1 MGRGRASRGPR
12 SERRAGEVT
21 GGPEYHAAPMA
32 LRDEHLADLHR
43 LARELEVPRYR
54 MLPRD
59 ELIEAIEE
67 RGGDEVPAEPEPN
80 EAEAPVEAPEG
91 EEDSRVEWESESEDE
106 PEPEEE
112 PEPDPEPEPEVEA
125 EEVTGVLDR
134 MPQGYGFLRL
144 SGLSEGEGDVYVS
157 ASQIRRCELRPG
169 DSVTGPAREPR
180 RGERHR
186 ALIRVESVNGQSP
199 EEERTLFEDLTA
211 APPHRRLLSPDAPGD
226 PLVRAVDLLGPL
238 AFGQRILVLAQPRS
252 GRTTLLRALGSA
264 IAEAGAHVCVLLAD
278 ERPEEVPQWERALPQ
293 AEIFAATAD
302 QEPRDQI
309 RAAELAMGHAKRL
322 AEAGEDVVVL
332 VDSLSRLALGYRDP
346 ARVKRLFGAGRE
358 LAEDGSGSL
367 TVIATVLDSDDR
379 GAEVRE
385 ALETTENMRL
395 RLDAGL
401 AGKGIVPAL
410 VPADCRVSGEENLRD
425 PEELEQARRLRAEL
439 SELDTEAAAQ
449 ALSDQIVATGS
460 NAEILSRL

>member
-1 MGRGRASRGPR
+1 MRAL
-12 SERRAGEVT
+12 
-21 GGPEYHAAPMA
+21 MA

-43 LARELEVPRYR
+43 RARELGMPRYR
-54 MLPRD
+54 MLTRD

-67 RGGDEVPAEPEPN
+67 GGEGAVTEEGEPVQDAEDVEVESAESAESAQGSESA
-80 EAEAPVEAPEG
+80 EAEEAA
-91 EEDSRVEWESESEDE
+91 
-106 PEPEEE
+106 
-112 PEPDPEPEPEVEA
+112 A

-144 SGLSEGEGDVYVS
+144 SGMSEAEGDVYVS

-169 DSVTGPAREPR
+169 DQVSGPARQPR

-199 EEERTLFEDLTA
+199 EGERSHFEDLTA
-211 APPHRRLLSPDAPGD
+211 APPHRRLLAPDASGD

-238 AFGQRILVLAQPRS
+238 AFGQRVLVLAQPRS

-264 IAEAGAHVCVLLAD
+264 IAESGAHVCVLLAD

-322 AEAGEDVVVL
+322 AEGGEDVVVL
-332 VDSLSRLALGYRDP
+332 IDSLSRLALGYRDSG
-346 ARVKRLFGAGRE
+346 RVKRIFGAGRE
-358 LAEDGSGSL
+358 LDEDGSGSL
-367 TVIATVLDSDDR
+367 TVIATVLESDDR

-385 ALETTENMRL
+385 ALETTENLLL
-395 RLDAGL
+395 RLDADL
-401 AGKGIVPAL
+401 AAKGIVPAL
-410 VPADCRVSGEENLRD
+410 VVADSRASGEDGLRD
-425 PEELEQARRLRAEL
+425 AEELDQVRRLRAEL
-439 SELDTEAAAQ
+439 ADMDPEDAAR
-449 ALSDQIVATGS
+449 ALAERIADSAS
-460 NAEILSRL
+460 NAELLGRL

>member
-1 MGRGRASRGPR
+1 MPAL
-12 SERRAGEVT
+12 
-21 GGPEYHAAPMA
+21 MA
-32 LRDEHLADLHR
+32 LKDQHLADLHQR
-43 LARELEVPRYR
+43 ARELDVPRYR

-67 RGGDEVPAEPEPN
+67 RGGEEEPKRAERKPQADRPKRGRSRPKREAAPEDESEPDEKPQEEAEPE
-80 EAEAPVEAPEG
+80 
-91 EEDSRVEWESESEDE
+91 ED
-106 PEPEEE
+106 EE
-112 PEPDPEPEPEVEA
+112 PEAEA

-144 SGLSEGEGDVYVS
+144 SGMNEGEGDVYVS

-169 DSVTGPAREPR
+169 DEVTGPAREPR

-186 ALIRVESVNGQSP
+186 ALVRVETVNGQSP
-199 EEERTLFEDLTA
+199 EGERTHFEDLTA
-211 APPHRRLLSPDAPGD
+211 VPPHRRLLPPGAAGD

-238 AFGQRILVLAQPRS
+238 AFGQRVLILAQPRS
-252 GRTTLLRALGSA
+252 GRTTLLRALGA
-264 IAEAGAHVCVLLAD
+264 PIAETGAHLCVLLAD

-332 VDSLSRLALGYRDP
+332 IDSLSRLALGYRDP
-346 ARVKRLFGAGRE
+346 GRVKRIFGAGRE
-358 LAEDGSGSL
+358 LGEDGSGSL
-367 TVIATVLDSDDR
+367 TVIATVLETDDR
-379 GAEVRE
+379 GGEVRE
-385 ALETTENMRL
+385 ALETTENLLL

-401 AGKGIVPAL
+401 AAKGIVPAL
-410 VPADCRVSGEENLRD
+410 VVADSRASGEDELRD
-425 PEELEQARRLRAEL
+425 PDEMEKVRKLREEL
-439 SELDTEAAAQ
+439 SEMDPEEAAR

-460 NAEILSRL
+460 NAELLSRL

>member
-1 MGRGRASRGPR
+1 
-12 SERRAGEVT
+12 
-21 GGPEYHAAPMA
+21 MA
-32 LRDEHLADLHR
+32 LRDEHLAELHR
-43 LARELEVPRYR
+43 LARELGVPRYR
-54 MLPRD
+54 MLARD

-67 RGGDEVPAEPEPN
+67 RGGEGPPDEPARED
-80 EAEAPVEAPEG
+80 EAPEEAPAG
-91 EEDSRVEWESESEDE
+91 ERESEPEAESQDE
-106 PEPEEE
+106 PEAEDEGE
-112 PEPDPEPEPEVEA
+112 DDPEPEVEA

-144 SGLSEGEGDVYVS
+144 SGLSEAEGDVYVS

-169 DSVTGPAREPR
+169 DQVTGPAREPR

-186 ALIRVESVNGQSP
+186 ALVRVEAVNGQNP
-199 EEERTLFEDLTA
+199 EEERRHFEDLTP
-211 APPHRRLLSPDAPGD
+211 APPHRRLLSPDASGD

-238 AFGQRILVLAQPRS
+238 AFGQRVLILAEPRS

-264 IAEAGAHVCVLLAD
+264 IAETGAHVCVLLAD

-309 RAAELAMGHAKRL
+309 RAAELAMGHSKRL
-322 AEAGEDVVVL
+322 AEGGEDVVVL

-346 ARVKRLFGAGRE
+346 GRVKRLFGAGRE
-358 LAEDGSGSL
+358 LDEDGSGSL

-385 ALETTENMRL
+385 ALETTENLLL

-401 AGKGIVPAL
+401 AAKGIVPAL
-410 VPADCRVSGEENLRD
+410 DLADSRASGEDQLRD
-425 PEELEQARRLRAEL
+425 SDEMEKVRRLRAEL
-439 SELDTEAAAQ
+439 EEMDPEEAARAV
-449 ALSDQIVATGS
+449 SDQIEATS
-460 NAEILSRL
+460 NNAELLSRL